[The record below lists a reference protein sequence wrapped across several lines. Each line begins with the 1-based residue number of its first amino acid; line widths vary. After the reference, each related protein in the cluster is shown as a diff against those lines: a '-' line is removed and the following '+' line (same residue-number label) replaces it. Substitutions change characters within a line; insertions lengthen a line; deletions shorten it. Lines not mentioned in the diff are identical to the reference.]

1 MWKKL
6 FMTAKSIVSR
16 MYTNDNDNNN
26 DNDNVLFGHQVN
38 ILTCQMMWH
47 NKVIKV

>member
-1 MWKKL
+1 
-6 FMTAKSIVSR
+6 MTAKSIVCR
-16 MYTNDNDNNN
+16 MYTN

-38 ILTCQMMWH
+38 ILTCHMMWH